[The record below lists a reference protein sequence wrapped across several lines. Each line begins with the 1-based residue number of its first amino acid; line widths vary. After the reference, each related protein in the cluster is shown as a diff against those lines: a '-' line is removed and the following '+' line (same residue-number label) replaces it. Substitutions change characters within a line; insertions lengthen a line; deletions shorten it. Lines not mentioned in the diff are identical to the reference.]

1 MIFDIIL
8 IAGVDQKQ
16 FNYHIKSL
24 YGENIKS
31 IVPYEGKITVKADIT
46 EQEKTEIENYYT
58 SLIGGLS
65 DSDYEKHL
73 LKNSYFKKE
82 LDGIDYYNK
91 KRSDQVYKIM
101 TGVTTSNDSF
111 YIHLKTKEVKNAI
124 LTGDWITAY
133 REVLLTNID
142 AVYTQDIKDEFITEI
157 SDYINN
163 NYPLGT
169 LGSL

>member
-8 IAGVDQKQ
+8 IESVDQKH

-31 IVPYEGKITVKADIT
+31 IVPYEGKITIKADIT

-65 DSDYEKHL
+65 DSDYEKYL
-73 LKNSYFKKE
+73 VKNSYFKKQ
-82 LDGIDYYNK
+82 LDGVDYYNK
-91 KRSDQVYKIM
+91 KRSDEVYKIM
-101 TGVTTSNDSF
+101 TGATTSNDSF
-111 YIHLKTKEVKNAI
+111 DIHLKTKEVKNAI

-133 REVLLTNID
+133 KEVLLTTID
-142 AVYTQDIKDEFITEI
+142 TVYTQDVKNQLITEI

-163 NYPLGT
+163 NYPAGT
-169 LGSL
+169 LDSL